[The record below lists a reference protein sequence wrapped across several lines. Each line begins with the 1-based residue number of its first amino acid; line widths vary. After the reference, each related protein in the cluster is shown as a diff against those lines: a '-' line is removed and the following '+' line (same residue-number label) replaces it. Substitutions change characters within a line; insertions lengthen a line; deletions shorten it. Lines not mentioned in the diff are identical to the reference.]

1 MTQSKTVTAILT
13 ARDNNFTSA
22 MNGAVSSLKKLSSNA
37 SDIPSNLNTVNG
49 AMKSFGDKTAS
60 IGQSIEKVGDSMTK
74 GITLPIAGAVGAV
87 TTAAVKWE
95 SAFTGVKKTNDE
107 MVDSNGKV
115 IYSYDDLEKGLRDLA
130 KELPASHT
138 EIANVAEAAG
148 QLGIQTDKV
157 VGFTK
162 TMIDMGEST
171 NMSADSAATSLAR
184 FANITGMSQDK
195 FSNLGSAIVDLGNN
209 LATTESEITEMG
221 LRLAG
226 AGKQIGMTEGD
237 IVGFAAALS
246 SVGIEAEAGGS
257 AFSRLMVQMQLATE
271 TGVEA
276 FAPLKQAV
284 AEQGVSWESFV
295 GHRMRESVL

>member
-1 MTQSKTVTAILT
+1 
-13 ARDNNFTSA
+13 
-22 MNGAVSSLKKLSSNA
+22 
-37 SDIPSNLNTVNG
+37 
-49 AMKSFGDKTAS
+49 
-60 IGQSIEKVGDSMTK
+60 
-74 GITLPIAGAVGAV
+74 
-87 TTAAVKWE
+87 
-95 SAFTGVKKTNDE
+95 

-130 KELPASHT
+130 KNCPQVTQKLQT
-138 EIANVAEAAG
+138 LRKRG

-237 IVGFAAALS
+237 IVGLQRRYHLL
-246 SVGIEAEAGGS
+246 V
-257 AFSRLMVQMQLATE
+257 
-271 TGVEA
+271 
-276 FAPLKQAV
+276 
-284 AEQGVSWESFV
+284 
-295 GHRMRESVL
+295 